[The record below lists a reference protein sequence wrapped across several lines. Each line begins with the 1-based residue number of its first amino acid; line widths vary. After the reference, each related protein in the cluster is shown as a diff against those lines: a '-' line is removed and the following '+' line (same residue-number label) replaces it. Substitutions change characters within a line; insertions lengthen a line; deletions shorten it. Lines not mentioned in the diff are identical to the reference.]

1 MTQSTQTQPEWLVWV
16 QPAVLV
22 ALLVAVVGGTWHL
35 SAQGARLETKV
46 EQNAAAIV
54 QSREA
59 HAVAIAQSREA
70 HAAAIAQSR
79 EVHAAA
85 IAQSREAHAAAFAE
99 LRDAIR
105 DNAAAI
111 RSNGVAINANA
122 VAIGKLTG
130 QYEEHQRHH
139 ERLVARQIEQNP

>member
-1 MTQSTQTQPEWLVWV
+1 MNQSTQTQPEWLVWV

-59 HAVAIAQSREA
+59 HAVSIPQSLEA
-70 HAAAIAQSR
+70 HAAAIAQSL
-79 EVHAAA
+79 
-85 IAQSREAHAAAFAE
+85 EAHAAAFAE

-122 VAIGKLTG
+122 VAIGKLAG

-139 ERLVARQIEQNP
+139 EDGAKPLSSSPRPSQ

>member
-59 HAVAIAQSREA
+59 HAVAIVQSREA
-70 HAAAIAQSR
+70 HA
-79 EVHAAA
+79 VA

>member
-46 EQNAAAIV
+46 EQNAAAI
-54 QSREA
+54 
-59 HAVAIAQSREA
+59 AQSREA
-70 HAAAIAQSR
+70 QAAAL
-79 EVHAAA
+79 
-85 IAQSREAHAAAFAE
+85 AE

-105 DNAAAI
+105 DNAAVI
-111 RSNGVAINANA
+111 WSNGVAINDTA

-139 ERLVARQIEQNP
+139 ERLVVRQIEQNP